1 MPIDTL
7 LTFVIASALLAFS
20 PGPDNLFVMTQSAVH
35 GYRAG
40 IFIVLGLCTGLIG
53 HTMAVALGVAAIFQ
67 TSALAFTV
75 LKTLGAV
82 YLLFLAWQAFRAG
95 RQDMLM
101 AESGLSP
108 KRLYWR
114 GIITNLTNPKVA
126 IFFLAFLPQFI
137 QTSPAAGGTV
147 LPITLQLML
156 LGCVFIVTA
165 MVVFLSIALLAGY
178 LSSHFKRSPR
188 VQIILNRV
196 AGLVFVGLA
205 AKLMASER

>member
-40 IFIVLGLCTGLIG
+40 IFIVLGLCTGLII
-53 HTMAVALGVAAIFQ
+53 HTMAVAFGVAAIFQ

-82 YLLFLAWQAFRAG
+82 YLLYLAWQAFRAG
-95 RQDMLM
+95 KQDLLE
-101 AESGLSP
+101 ADVGLSP

-114 GIITNLTNPKVA
+114 GMITNITNPKVA

-137 QTSPAAGGTV
+137 QVDSVSGGAV
-147 LPITLQLML
+147 QPVTLQLIL
-156 LGCVFIVTA
+156 LGCVFIATA
-165 MVVFLSIALLAGY
+165 LIVFLSIALLAGY

-188 VQIILNRV
+188 IQLVLNRI

-205 AKLMASER
+205 AKLMTSER